1 MAEDRLITAE
11 SPEVV
16 YAIMATDRDLV
27 DAAKKLPGVTRKGD
41 TGVVD
46 PHKLASPGGRE
57 LVSRR
62 LSELHRA
69 ENDTWDQIV
78 ILRNRLFLALV
89 LAVSLTYAVLAMA
102 VLRNVTD
109 TVMTAAVAFFLVG
122 AVVGVFNELYL
133 VSRPNRMGSVFDY
146 GLGHIRLLVTPILSG
161 LAGVGG
167 VLITTL
173 TGPFLF
179 NTAAAGSTTIPTIA
193 QIFNLGHYSM
203 GLVVAAIFGL
213 TPGLLLTRLRN
224 RSDDYKSQIEELSP
238 AATGL
243 KKPAAQADTPVTS
256 AVA

>member
-1 MAEDRLITAE
+1 
-11 SPEVV
+11 
-16 YAIMATDRDLV
+16 
-27 DAAKKLPGVTRKGD
+27 
-41 TGVVD
+41 
-46 PHKLASPGGRE
+46 
-57 LVSRR
+57 
-62 LSELHRA
+62 
-69 ENDTWDQIV
+69 
-78 ILRNRLFLALV
+78 
-89 LAVSLTYAVLAMA
+89 
-102 VLRNVTD
+102 
-109 TVMTAAVAFFLVG
+109 
-122 AVVGVFNELYL
+122 
-133 VSRPNRMGSVFDY
+133 
-146 GLGHIRLLVTPILSG
+146 
-161 LAGVGG
+161 